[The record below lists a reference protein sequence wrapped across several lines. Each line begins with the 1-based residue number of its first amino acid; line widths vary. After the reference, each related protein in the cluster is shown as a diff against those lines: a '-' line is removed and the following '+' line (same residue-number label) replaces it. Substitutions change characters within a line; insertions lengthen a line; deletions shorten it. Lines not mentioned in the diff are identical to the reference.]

1 MLDQIAAAFDRQD
14 YRTAAKLLKEFLR
27 ESPQN
32 PYGQLYRGRL
42 YEVSGKLEAA
52 EEIYRQLLR
61 DVVNPKVAGQARQGI
76 QRLAALAQTR
86 QQAAIAQAT
95 ADPQNAEMGMLILE
109 PIAPDSR
116 TTAAQN
122 FARIM
127 KLDAYTARLQ
137 LPHRGWRLYRTG
149 AIGELQLYGQQLRES
164 EIPAFW
170 APLEALQ
177 TLQVFQV
184 QHFQDYQPKAIAVC
198 KNEHDQLGSLSFDWA
213 EVTQRVIGRLPIFE
227 QVVDTDARQK
237 TQRQRK
243 EQTQDY
249 AHICDLHLPKRRC
262 ILRICDLNY
271 QFHQGMAFSDS
282 TATIAQTT
290 NRIFWNHLLAFLNY
304 QLPEQPIWSEF
315 TPFAETAIE
324 FPNLLQRLK
333 SHVHLWGQDTSPWN
347 PAFHLY
353 SGLTFARDSRV

>member
-32 PYGQLYRGRL
+32 PFGQFYRGRL

-61 DVVNPKVAGQARQGI
+61 DVVNPKIAGQARQGI
-76 QRLAALAQTR
+76 QRLETLAQTR
-86 QQAAIAQAT
+86 QQTAIAKAT
-95 ADPQNAEMGMLILE
+95 ADPKNTELGILVLE
-109 PIAPDSR
+109 AISSDIR
-116 TTAAQN
+116 TTSAQS
-122 FARIM
+122 FAQIM

-137 LPHRGWRLYRTG
+137 IPHRGWRLYRTG
-149 AIGELQLYGQQLRES
+149 AIGELQHYGQQLRDA

-170 APLEALQ
+170 APLKALQ
-177 TLQVFQV
+177 NLQVFQV
-184 QHFQDYQPKAIAVC
+184 QYFQSYQPNAIAVC
-198 KNEHDQLGSLSFDWA
+198 QNEHDQLGSLSFDWA
-213 EVTQRVIGRLPIFE
+213 EVTQRVEGRLPIFE
-227 QVVDTDARQK
+227 QVVDTDARQR

-262 ILRICDLNY
+262 ILRLCDLNY
-271 QFHQGMAFSDS
+271 QFHQGVAFSTPDDS
-282 TATIAQTT
+282 AIGQTT
-290 NRIFWNHLLAFLNY
+290 NRIYWNNLLAFLNY
-304 QLPEQPIWSEF
+304 QLPEQPVWSEF

-324 FPNLLQRLK
+324 FPNLLKRLK
-333 SHVHLWGQDTSPWN
+333 SHVHLFGQDASLWN

-353 SGLTFARDSRV
+353 SGLAFSKDL